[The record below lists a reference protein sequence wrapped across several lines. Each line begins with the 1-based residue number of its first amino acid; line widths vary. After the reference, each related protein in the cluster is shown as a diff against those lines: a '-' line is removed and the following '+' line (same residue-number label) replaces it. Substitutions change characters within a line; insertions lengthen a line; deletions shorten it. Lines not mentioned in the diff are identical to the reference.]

1 MVKKLEQGLYF
12 HSANLDELAIAHK
25 GKYIVWNSYVFHH
38 VCDTE
43 EEAIAL
49 CKVSEN
55 DVDEEIGPDRYMYL
69 K

>member
-1 MVKKLEQGLYF
+1 MVKELREGLYF
-12 HSANLDELAIAHK
+12 HSTDLNELAIAHK

-49 CKVSEN
+49 CKSREN
-55 DVDEEIGPDRYMYL
+55 ALDEIGPDEYMYL